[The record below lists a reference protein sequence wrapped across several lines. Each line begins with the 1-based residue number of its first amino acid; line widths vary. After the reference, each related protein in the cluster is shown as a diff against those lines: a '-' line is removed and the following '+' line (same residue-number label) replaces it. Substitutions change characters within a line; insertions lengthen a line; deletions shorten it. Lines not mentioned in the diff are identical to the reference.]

1 MAVAVGAAFGITLEQ
16 KPALLAA
23 GAVVAIAMSQ
33 LLLQSANAISG
44 GALLLRGLGL
54 SAGVCVAYFTLHAL
68 FEMALQGSVLPVS
81 GEVGPFQYALALTV
95 VGVFLALLVLQQVLK
110 HAPAALGDGLYLH
123 LYNGLYIDVYIT
135 RLLQRVWPS
144 PMPPPD
150 TPPAPFAPVPSHGG

>member
-1 MAVAVGAAFGITLEQ
+1 
-16 KPALLAA
+16 
-23 GAVVAIAMSQ
+23 
-33 LLLQSANAISG
+33 
-44 GALLLRGLGL
+44 
-54 SAGVCVAYFTLHAL
+54 
-68 FEMALQGSVLPVS
+68 
-81 GEVGPFQYALALTV
+81 
-95 VGVFLALLVLQQVLK
+95 VFLALLVLQQVLK